1 VSRRVLAVTT
11 MSGAGRVPALART
24 EYGVSMTSGS
34 GGSALPRGLAILVGA
49 AAAVIVIAGMRSA
62 NGILGPAFL
71 ALVLTI
77 VAHPIR
83 SWLDRYVPSWVASLV
98 CIVAAYLI
106 VVGMAFA
113 VVLATAKFAML
124 LPSYQDDFG
133 QQVSDL
139 TSWLGDLGIDQAQ
152 IDQITSP
159 VDLTKLGGLLESIL
173 GGALDAL
180 SNIAFILT
188 LVLFMTM
195 DGGSF
200 PRQLAA
206 VARVRPNLIEALSS
220 FARGTRTYLVVST
233 IFGLIV
239 AVIDTVALAAM
250 GVPAPLVWGVLA
262 FITNYIPNIGF
273 VIGLIPPAI
282 LALLEGG
289 PGLMIAV
296 IAVYSV
302 INVIIQTVIQPK
314 FVGDAVG
321 LSTTLTFVSL
331 VFWAWVLGPVGA
343 LLAIPMSLLVKAL
356 FIDTDPG
363 NRWVLPLLSNK
374 DDDPPARPAPA

>member
-1 VSRRVLAVTT
+1 MRVSVTNERSPST
-11 MSGAGRVPALART
+11 
-24 EYGVSMTSGS
+24 
-34 GGSALPRGLAILVGA
+34 LPHGLVVLVGA
-49 AAAVIVIAGMRSA
+49 AAAVIVLAGMRSV

-83 SWLDRYVPSWVASLV
+83 TWLDKYTPSWVASLV

-106 VVGMAFA
+106 VLGMAFS
-113 VVLATAKFAML
+113 VVLAAAKFASL
-124 LPSYQDDFG
+124 LPSYAGDFN
-133 QQVSDL
+133 QRVADL
-139 TSWLGDLGIDQAQ
+139 TDWLDSFGIDQKQ
-152 IDQITSP
+152 IDKITSSF
-159 VDLTKLGGLLESIL
+159 DISQLGGAVESIL
-173 GGALDAL
+173 GATTSVL
-180 SNIAFILT
+180 SNIALILA

-200 PRQLAA
+200 PRQLTA
-206 VARVRPNLIEALSS
+206 VARVRPNLIEALTS
-220 FARGTRTYLVVST
+220 FAHGTRTYLVVST

-250 GVPAPLVWGVLA
+250 GIPAPLVWGVLA

-273 VIGLIPPAI
+273 VIGLVPPAI

-296 IAVYSV
+296 IVVYSL

-321 LSTTLTFVSL
+321 LSTSLTFMSL
-331 VFWAWVLGPVGA
+331 IFWAWVLGPVGA
-343 LLAIPMSLLVKAL
+343 LLAIPMSLLAKAL
-356 FIDTDPG
+356 FVDTDPDAKWL
-363 NRWVLPLLSNK
+363 RPLLSNK
-374 DDDPPARPAPA
+374 DEDPPAEPATA

>member
-1 VSRRVLAVTT
+1 
-11 MSGAGRVPALART
+11 MSITSEPGRSV
-24 EYGVSMTSGS
+24 
-34 GGSALPRGLAILVGA
+34 LPRGLAILVGG
-49 AAAVIVIAGMRSA
+49 AAAVIVVAGMRSA
-62 NGILGPAFL
+62 NDILGPAFL

-77 VAHPIR
+77 VAHPLR
-83 SWLDRYVPSWVASLV
+83 NWLDRFVPSWVASLV

-113 VVLATAKFAML
+113 LVLATAKFATL
-124 LPSYQDDFG
+124 LPTYQDDFN
-133 QQVSDL
+133 QEVSDF
-139 TSWLGDLGIDQAQ
+139 TAWLNDLGIGQEQ
-152 IDQITSP
+152 VDQITSSF
-159 VDLTKLGGLLESIL
+159 DLSRLGGAVESIL
-173 GGALDAL
+173 GAALGAASNLAL
-180 SNIAFILT
+180 ILT

-200 PRQLAA
+200 PHQLVS
-206 VARVRPNLIEALSS
+206 VARVRPHLIEALSS
-220 FARGTRTYLVVST
+220 FAHGTRTYLVVST
-233 IFGLIV
+233 VFGLVV

-250 GVPAPLVWGVLA
+250 GVPAPLVWGLLA

-273 VIGLIPPAI
+273 VIGLVPPAI

-296 IAVYSV
+296 IIVYSV

-331 VFWAWVLGPVGA
+331 IFWAWVLGPVGA

-356 FIDTDPG
+356 FVDTDPE
-363 NRWVLPLLSNK
+363 NRWLLPLLSNK
-374 DDDPPARPAPA
+374 EEEASA

>member
-1 VSRRVLAVTT
+1 MQAR
-11 MSGAGRVPALART
+11 PART
-24 EYGVSMTSGS
+24 EYGVSMTSGPAR
-34 GGSALPRGLAILVGA
+34 SALPHVLAILVGG
-49 AAAVIVIAGMRSA
+49 AAAVIVIAGIRSA
-62 NGILGPAFL
+62 NDILGPAFL

-77 VAHPIR
+77 VAHPLR

-98 CIVAAYLI
+98 CIIAAYLI

-113 VVLATAKFAML
+113 LVLATARFAAL
-124 LPSYQDDFG
+124 LPTYKDDFN

-139 TSWLGDLGIDQAQ
+139 TSWLDSLGIDQEQ
-152 IDQITSP
+152 INQLTSSF
-159 VDLTKLGGLLESIL
+159 DLGKLGSAVESIL
-173 GGALDAL
+173 GAALGAL
-180 SNIAFILT
+180 SNIVFILT

-200 PRQLAA
+200 PHQLAA
-206 VARVRPNLIEALSS
+206 VAKVRPNLIEALTS
-220 FARGTRTYLVVST
+220 FAHGTRTYLVVST

-239 AVIDTVALAAM
+239 AVIDTVVLAAM
-250 GVPAPLVWGVLA
+250 GIPAPLVWGLLA

-296 IAVYSV
+296 IIVYSV

-321 LSTTLTFVSL
+321 LSTTLTFISL

-356 FIDTDPG
+356 FIDTDPD
-363 NRWVLPLLSNK
+363 NRWMLPLLSNK
-374 DDDPPARPAPA
+374 DDPPPETAAA

>member
-1 VSRRVLAVTT
+1 
-11 MSGAGRVPALART
+11 
-24 EYGVSMTSGS
+24 MTSGS
-34 GGSALPRGLAILVGA
+34 GTSAIPRGLAILVGG
-49 AAAVIVIAGMRSA
+49 AAAVIVVGGMRSA
-62 NGILGPAFL
+62 NDILGPAFL

-77 VAHPIR
+77 VAHPLR
-83 SWLDRYVPSWVASLV
+83 NWLDRYVPSWVASLV

-106 VVGMAFA
+106 VVGIAFA
-113 VVLATAKFAML
+113 LVLATAKFAML
-124 LPSYQDDFG
+124 LPSYQDDFN
-133 QQVSDL
+133 QEVSDF
-139 TSWLGDLGIDQAQ
+139 TAWLDDLGIGPAQ
-152 IDQITSP
+152 VDQITSAF
-159 VDLTKLGGLLESIL
+159 DLSRLGTVVESIL
-173 GGALDAL
+173 GAALDAL
-180 SNIAFILT
+180 SNLVFILT

-195 DGGSF
+195 DGGNF
-200 PRQLAA
+200 PHQLGA
-206 VARVRPNLIEALSS
+206 VARVRPNLIEALTT
-220 FARGTRTYLVVST
+220 FAHGTRTYLVVST

-250 GVPAPLVWGVLA
+250 GIPAPLVWGVLA

-273 VIGLIPPAI
+273 VIGLVPPAV

-289 PGLMIAV
+289 PSLMIAV
-296 IAVYSV
+296 IIVYSL

-356 FIDTDPG
+356 FIDTDPE

-374 DDDPPARPAPA
+374 DDDPPAKTSTP